1 MRPQAK
7 AEGGK
12 IRTVMREFGQG
23 KLRSS
28 SGQKVTNPKQAIAIG
43 LSEQRRVKKMNDG
56 GDVETKGYKAHYE
69 REKAE
74 NIADREAMNP
84 VNWAKR
90 AYSGVKSLFTPGPRK
105 DAELGPDKTEK
116 KSRGG
121 IASNPRFDKTIGADR
136 KMGADYLSA
145 DRKQQRFM
153 SGAST
158 QAKVN
163 RQDTRHGKID
173 MPFSQLNKYAGM
185 REGGNVKNAQ
195 MEMRHAK
202 AMKKAG
208 LPKKMVREEMA
219 EAKKYARGGGI
230 ESRGKTKGTVIRMA
244 SGGSVRGGGCEMRG
258 KTKGKMV

>member
-43 LSEQRRVKKMNDG
+43 LSEQRRVKKMQTG
-56 GDVETKGYKAHYE
+56 GRVPPMPPAKREPEPRPSNWQDVQDMKTKE
-69 REKAE
+69 REDKA
-74 NIADREAMNP
+74 IRERRYAEG
-84 VNWAKR
+84 
-90 AYSGVKSLFTPGPRK
+90 GVT
-105 DAELGPDKTEK
+105 
-116 KSRGG
+116 
-121 IASNPRFDKTIGADR
+121 SNPRFEKTIGADR

-145 DRKQQRFM
+145 DRKQKRFM
-153 SGAST
+153 SGTST

-185 REGGNVKNAQ
+185 REGGNVMKAK

-208 LPKKMVREEMA
+208 LPKAMVREEMA

-244 SGGSVRGGGCEMRG
+244 SGGSVRGGGCEQRG

>member
-1 MRPQAK
+1 MNPQAK
-7 AEGGK
+7 AKGGK
-12 IRTVMREFGQG
+12 VRTVMHEFGQG

-28 SGQKVTNPKQAIAIG
+28 SGQKVTNPKQAIAIA
-43 LSEQRRVKKMNDG
+43 LSEQRRVKKMQEG
-56 GDVETKGYKAHYE
+56 GMTDEERAEKHRREWDQMTSTKTPVPPKEVERVKKKKADE
-69 REKAE
+69 RPVPPTTTRDTMREK
-74 NIADREAMNP
+74 
-84 VNWAKR
+84 
-90 AYSGVKSLFTPGPRK
+90 LF
-105 DAELGPDKTEK
+105 A
-116 KSRGG
+116 RGG

-136 KMGADYLSA
+136 KMGADYVSA
-145 DRKQQRFM
+145 DRKQKRFM
-153 SGAST
+153 SGTST

-185 REGGNVKNAQ
+185 REGGNVMKAK

-244 SGGSVRGGGCEMRG
+244 SGGSVRGDGCAQRG

>member
-1 MRPQAK
+1 MKPQAK

-43 LSEQRRVKKMNDG
+43 LSEQRRVKKMQEG
-56 GDVETKGYKAHYE
+56 GMTDAQRAKKYREEATPSMTPTPEEKKRMQETARE
-69 REKAE
+69 QREKDAAE
-74 NIADREAMNP
+74 KAYDRATTYPKSAD
-84 VNWAKR
+84 V
-90 AYSGVKSLFTPGPRK
+90 LRK
-105 DAELGPDKTEK
+105 A
-116 KSRGG
+116 RGG
-121 IASNPRFDKTIGADR
+121 IAANPRFDKTIGADR
-136 KMGADYLSA
+136 KMGADYVSA
-145 DRKQQRFM
+145 DRKQKRFM
-153 SGAST
+153 SGTST

-185 REGGNVKNAQ
+185 REGGNVMKAK

-208 LPKKMVREEMA
+208 LPKAMVREEMA

-244 SGGSVRGGGCEMRG
+244 SGGSVRGGGCEQRG